1 MSTVFG
7 KIIRGELP
15 CHKVFENERILVFKD
30 IAPKAPV
37 HLLIVPKK
45 EIVNLQAVPIEDLP
59 LVAEMIAVAQQVA
72 KDLGIEDGYRLVA
85 NNGSKAGQIVF
96 HLHFHLLGGWKGSS
110 HKEELE

>member
-1 MSTVFG
+1 
-7 KIIRGELP
+7 
-15 CHKVFENERILVFKD
+15 
-30 IAPKAPV
+30 
-37 HLLIVPKK
+37 
-45 EIVNLQAVPIEDLP
+45 
-59 LVAEMIAVAQQVA
+59 MIAVAQQVA